1 MVERVLVLGGSEF
14 VGRAVVEAA
23 LARGSDVTV
32 VNRGRQPAPAGA
44 RSLVADRRVPDALAR
59 ALGDE
64 LASRALGDELAA
76 PASEGCRY
84 DLVVDTW
91 SWEPEVVRESARLL
105 EPVAERYCYV
115 SSRSVYAEPGAGADE
130 TAALVPV
137 PEEDDGD
144 YAGRK
149 AGGERAVQ
157 EAFSARGLLVRP
169 GLILGPWE
177 NVGRLPWWLTRMA
190 RGGEVLAPGAAG
202 AGIQYVDARDLAW
215 WLLGLPAAVP
225 VAETGAAVPVAGAA
239 AAVPVAG
246 AAVTAAGVAGPTAA
260 RVIDPGVAGAG
271 RSLAVDAVSPVGRH
285 TMGELLEACAAVAGT
300 GPAVQLTW
308 APEDVLLAEGVEP
321 WIELPV
327 WLPAGPDHD
336 ALHGSDVSRALATG
350 LAFRPLAETVADTW
364 AWLGERGG
372 VPPQRADRPSLGLS
386 PEKERRVL
394 ERLRQ

>member
-14 VGRAVVEAA
+14 VGRAIVEAA
-23 LARGSDVTV
+23 LARGSEVTV

-44 RSLVADRRVPDALAR
+44 RSLVADRRVPDALA
-59 ALGDE
+59 
-64 LASRALGDELAA
+64 RALGDELAA

-149 AGGERAVQ
+149 AGGERAVE
-157 EAFSARGLLVRP
+157 EAFGARGLLVRP

-177 NVGRLPWWLTRMA
+177 NVGRLPWWLARMA

-225 VAETGAAVPVAGAA
+225 VAAVPGAGAAVPE
-239 AAVPVAG
+239 
-246 AAVTAAGVAGPTAA
+246 AGVAGTTAPRA
-260 RVIDPGVAGAG
+260 TDSGAAGSGAG

-372 VPPQRADRPSLGLS
+372 VPPQRADRPALGLS

-394 ERLRQ
+394 ERLQQ

>member
-23 LARGSDVTV
+23 LARGSEVTV

-64 LASRALGDELAA
+64 LAA
-76 PASEGCRY
+76 PASEGYRY

-149 AGGERAVQ
+149 AGGERAVE
-157 EAFSARGLLVRP
+157 EAFGARGLLVRP

-177 NVGRLPWWLTRMA
+177 NVGRLPWWLGRMA
-190 RGGEVLAPGAAG
+190 RGGEVLAPGEAG

-225 VAETGAAVPVAGAA
+225 VPVAGAAVPVAG
-239 AAVPVAG
+239 VAG
-246 AAVTAAGVAGPTAA
+246 ATAPRATDSGVTG
-260 RVIDPGVAGAG
+260 AGAR
-271 RSLAVDAVSPVGRH
+271 RSLAFDAVSPVGRH
-285 TMGELLEACAAVAGT
+285 TMGELLEACAAVAGS

-350 LAFRPLAETVADTW
+350 LTFRPLAETVADTW

-372 VPPQRADRPSLGLS
+372 VPPQRADRPALGLS

-394 ERLRQ
+394 QRLRH

>member
-23 LARGSDVTV
+23 LARGSEVTV

-44 RSLVADRRVPDALAR
+44 RSLVADRRVPDALAH
-59 ALGDE
+59 
-64 LASRALGDELAA
+64 ALGDELAA
-76 PASEGCRY
+76 PASEGYRY

-91 SWEPEVVRESARLL
+91 SWEPQVVRESARLL
-105 EPVAERYCYV
+105 EPIAERYCYV
-115 SSRSVYAEPGAGADE
+115 SSRSVYAEPRAGADE

-149 AGGERAVQ
+149 AGGERAVE
-157 EAFSARGLLVRP
+157 EAFGGRGLLVRP

-177 NVGRLPWWLTRMA
+177 NVGRLPWWLGRMA
-190 RGGEVLAPGAAG
+190 RGGEVLAPGEAE

-225 VAETGAAVPVAGAA
+225 GTVAGAAVPVAG
-239 AAVPVAG
+239 VAG
-246 AAVTAAGVAGPTAA
+246 ATAPRVT
-260 RVIDPGVAGAG
+260 DSGVAGAG
-271 RSLAVDAVSPVGRH
+271 AARSLAIDAVSPVGRH
-285 TMGELLEACAAVAGT
+285 TMGELLEACAAVAGS

-350 LAFRPLAETVADTW
+350 LTFRPLAETVADTW

-372 VPPQRADRPSLGLS
+372 VPPQRSDRPALGLS

-394 ERLRQ
+394 QRLRH

>member
-1 MVERVLVLGGSEF
+1 
-14 VGRAVVEAA
+14 
-23 LARGSDVTV
+23 
-32 VNRGRQPAPAGA
+32 
-44 RSLVADRRVPDALAR
+44 
-59 ALGDE
+59 
-64 LASRALGDELAA
+64 
-76 PASEGCRY
+76 
-84 DLVVDTW
+84 
-91 SWEPEVVRESARLL
+91 
-105 EPVAERYCYV
+105 
-115 SSRSVYAEPGAGADE
+115 
-130 TAALVPV
+130 
-137 PEEDDGD
+137 
-144 YAGRK
+144 
-149 AGGERAVQ
+149 
-157 EAFSARGLLVRP
+157 
-169 GLILGPWE
+169 
-177 NVGRLPWWLTRMA
+177 MA
-190 RGGEVLAPGAAG
+190 RGGEVLAPGAPG

-225 VAETGAAVPVAGAA
+225 VAGAGAAVPVAGVAGAVPMAGAA
-239 AAVPVAG
+239 AVPVPVAG
-246 AAVTAAGVAGPTAA
+246 AAVPVAGVAGDAA
-260 RVIDPGVAGAG
+260 PRVTDSGVAGAGAG

-350 LAFRPLAETVADTW
+350 LAFRPLAATVADTW

-372 VPPQRADRPSLGLS
+372 VPPQRADRPALGLS